1 MMKKTIFGKF
11 LAIAM
16 IFAGFSL
23 TSCDEKDNAII
34 DGQVYV
40 KPEVQL
46 VDGGAVIK
54 ATTISDINR
63 MLARIRKDVFDA
75 GEPFA
80 IKINAPA
87 LTTTLLENTISLPT
101 ANGTDIIVEFTNP
114 IATSDDAPLIIQSIG
129 VADNAWPE
137 ESNNVV
143 EINFAAGT
151 SDIDLGL
158 NMPKS
163 TVTLKGATI
172 DELVALTAKNTLI
185 IENGVTVNWLQLL
198 KDTHAVVKE
207 GGKVL
212 GAIADNGLDGHKK
225 GVQFGRVWN
234 NEIPKEE
241 PTEDDYYYVQNAKV
255 IKNED
260 GNLVPIRLIGSE
272 DEEQE
277 NVPEIIIT
285 DGAYAWVDIITEEGE
300 QPTYVNITGEG
311 NATMMPN
318 GADWGSGPGLWA
330 GNRLELDWVMNLTN
344 VTVDYSKYL
353 KFDSET
359 WKYIETELIG
369 YEETTEISLPINSE
383 NCTFK
388 AKRFFGSADKFSE
401 DIVLSTH
408 KGSTFDNLGYE
419 DEVDGI
425 FYVIF
430 PEQSKDR
437 KTFNL
442 SFDSCEFEQA
452 GFNTWFNGDD
462 EKFDGFKAY
471 MTFDNSKVGGK
482 AITKNTEMITNVGNR
497 YYEEKPVTSTFFVID
512 GVTYVPVHV
521 VEPENKWILN
531 PVEEE

>member
-1 MMKKTIFGKF
+1 MKRSIFGKL

-16 IFAGFSL
+16 VFAGFSL
-23 TSCDEKDNAII
+23 TSCDESDNPST
-34 DGQVYV
+34 DGKIWV
-40 KPEVQL
+40 KPEVTL
-46 VDGGAVIK
+46 TEGGA
-54 ATTISDINR
+54 TITANTPSDISRMFNR
-63 MLARIRKDVFDA
+63 
-75 GEPFA
+75 
-80 IKINAPA
+80 IKQEMINAAKKGEKFTIDIEGPV
-87 LTTTLLENTISLPT
+87 LDVTGSDNTISILTVTGSDLVVNFKSAIT
-101 ANGTDIIVEFTNP
+101 ADT
-114 IATSDDAPLIIQSIG
+114 PLTIESKG
-129 VADNAWPE
+129 VADDAGPTASTNQ
-137 ESNNVV
+137 V
-143 EINFAAGT
+143 EINVPSA
-151 SDIDLGL
+151 SDIDLQI
-158 NMPKS
+158 NMPTT
-163 TVTLKGATI
+163 TVTLNAASGSLNI
-172 DELVALTAKNTLI
+172 DELIAQTALNTLI
-185 IENGVTVNWLQLL
+185 IGKGVTVNWLQL
-198 KDTHAVVKE
+198 KGGNAVVKE

-212 GAIADNGLDGHKK
+212 GAIADKPLDVHKK
-225 GVQFGRVWN
+225 GVLFGGVWN
-234 NEIPKEE
+234 NEIPEEE

-255 IKNED
+255 IKNEYN
-260 GNLVPIRLIGSE
+260 NLVPIRLIGSE

-318 GADWGSGPGLWA
+318 GADWGSGPGLWVS
-330 GNRLELDWVMNLTN
+330 NRLELDWVMNLTN

-353 KFDSET
+353 KFEEGQ
-359 WKYIETELIG
+359 YIETELIG
-369 YEETTEISLPINSE
+369 YENTTEISLPINSE

-388 AKRFFGSADKFSE
+388 AERFFGSADKFSE

-408 KGSTFDNLGYE
+408 KGSKFDNLENE
-419 DEVDGI
+419 DEDL

-452 GFNTWFNGDD
+452 GFNTWFSGDD

-512 GVTYVPVHV
+512 GVTYKPVLV
-521 VEPENKWILN
+521 VEPEYQWTLL
-531 PVEEE
+531 PVE